1 MKSSSS
7 SRGLVGLAWRGAA
20 RTVVE
25 DANRGRGR
33 VYESIGITGHHD
45 KGQDTCSSCL
55 ILARQSKGREG
66 AQTAG
71 TRRST
76 AQRGG
81 RVGQWVCRRQRHQ
94 GEAVGAEGVMGG
106 GGWSRRVEWREEQQ
120 WRLSERPEKRQ
131 SRLASS
137 QAALHHSP
145 ASAIC
150 LDPRRA
156 PSLLNTTL
164 HSRLRRGCGYCWSE
178 CCWLSC
184 CARSWSCCSDGGG
197 GR

>member
-1 MKSSSS
+1 MKSS

-20 RTVVE
+20 RAVVE
-25 DANRGRGR
+25 DANGGRGR

-76 AQRGG
+76 AQRGRG
-81 RVGQWVCRRQRHQ
+81 VGQWACRRQRHQ

-106 GGWSRRVEWREEQQ
+106 VAQGGVERGTAVEVEREAGE
-120 WRLSERPEKRQ
+120 ETVE
-131 SRLASS
+131 A
-137 QAALHHSP
+137 
-145 ASAIC
+145 C
-150 LDPRRA
+150 
-156 PSLLNTTL
+156 
-164 HSRLRRGCGYCWSE
+164 E
-178 CCWLSC
+178 
-184 CARSWSCCSDGGG
+184 
-197 GR
+197 